1 MPPLASNLLDTN
13 AIELLSAWITND
25 LPSWQPFPGSEVAE
39 INVQTTGNLAQ
50 VTFLQNSN
58 RAYEVQSTTSLLD
71 PLAWTML
78 DVSGNEPFFSITNRP
93 WSVTDPLP
101 VVSNRFYRARVFA
114 P

>member
-25 LPSWQPFPGSEVAE
+25 LPSWQPFPDGQLAQ
-39 INVQTTGNLAQ
+39 IDIQTTGNVAQ
-50 VTFLQNSN
+50 ITFLQLPN
-58 RAYEVQSTTSLLD
+58 RAYEVQASSNF
-71 PLAWTML
+71 LAPAGWIPL

-93 WSVTDPLP
+93 WSVIDPLP
-101 VVSNRFYRARVFA
+101 IVSNRFYRARVFA